1 MNQNVEQQDE
11 RVLEER
17 RNIQSKGYSL
27 LVWGLLISLLVQ
39 QLMHAPFAQYAA
51 EFWLLMGCSVYQ
63 MAANVRRGFNIW
75 GGQPQRKGRP
85 LLTAILAGMVAAW
98 IMLLGAEGESWV
110 NLAVFLVTFIP
121 IFYGM
126 QKLLAYLSQKK
137 QEKIEQALD
146 EEEDD

>member
-1 MNQNVEQQDE
+1 MNEKFEQQDE

-17 RNIQSKGYSL
+17 RKIQSRGYSL

-39 QLMHAPFAQYAA
+39 QLMQVPFAQYAA

-63 MAANVRRGFNIW
+63 MIANVRRGFNIW
-75 GGQPQRKGRP
+75 GGQTQRKGRGV
-85 LLTAILAGMVAAW
+85 LTAIIAGIVAAW
-98 IMLLGAEGESWV
+98 IMLLAKEGESWV

-126 QKLLAYLSQKK
+126 QKLLACMSRKK
-137 QEKIEQALD
+137 QEKLEQALD